1 MYIYIY
7 LLKQMNFFNL
17 RLSQPPVMSIRDKEL
32 SDAKY
37 NLFVNKDRYES
48 ARLRYIGDRE
58 LTNIQ
63 KDKIMRPQ
71 LERILKCYI
80 KLLYTYDKYEP
91 ETVEIDKLVEEA
103 NRLQLR
109 LYKCK

>member
-1 MYIYIY
+1 
-7 LLKQMNFFNL
+7 MNFFNL
-17 RLSQPPVMSIRDKEL
+17 RLSQPPVMSVRDKEL

-58 LTNIQ
+58 LTKLQ

-91 ETVEIDKLVEEA
+91 ETLEIDKLVEEA